1 MLVGGQAGDTFQG
14 EPLVISAFKT
24 GAVDTTSLVVFE
36 TAMTR
41 SHEANSLMVLDARS
55 LCSRCGRVGAH
66 RCSLLIER
74 TGRTREEKRMR
85 VKDSI
90 FKDVESKLVMNRRP
104 KIGRTLFLKLRFPW
118 IKHVTHRS
126 CVCTLCFSANMMVT
140 SLIEFADVFRRLSPV
155 LSTLIYSIQARAS
168 GSNGVGRA
176 PRMDD
181 LVQSMCPCAVNEVW
195 RCFVL
200 RY

>member
-1 MLVGGQAGDTFQG
+1 MGGHAGDASQG
-14 EPLVISAFKT
+14 EPLVISAFKS
-24 GAVDTTSLVVFE
+24 GADDSKKFVVFE

-41 SHEANSLMVLDARS
+41 SHKSNSLMVLDARS
-55 LCSRCGRVGAH
+55 LCSRCGRVGPH

-85 VKDSI
+85 VKDGI
-90 FKDVESKLVMNRRP
+90 FENEGAKIVMNRRP

-118 IKHVTHRS
+118 VKHVTHRS

-155 LSTLIYSIQARAS
+155 LSTLIDSIQDRAS

-181 LVQSMCPCAVNEVW
+181 LLQSICPCAVNEV
-195 RCFVL
+195 
-200 RY
+200 